1 MHHKD
6 SSARERAY
14 EYIQG
19 KILSG
24 EWSGGT
30 VLSELALSKEMA
42 ISRTPIREAVRQ
54 LAGEGFL
61 EQAPNRVMAVASLTR
76 ADIADLY
83 ELREAIEVYAVGKA
97 ARFTLSDA
105 HLERLRGF
113 LKDSEALVAD
123 LDASG
128 RGRLDEEQMQRFI
141 HADLGFHTLLLHTAA
156 NRRMLKLVSETRLL
170 IRIFSIRRDG
180 HSADQ
185 LRAIN
190 RQHAAILEAVA
201 AGRGDEAKNLLGEHI
216 RVSGQ
221 ERMEAYDHWERERV
235 LNGSLPTHIAAR

>member
-1 MHHKD
+1 MRQKD

-24 EWSGGT
+24 QWSGGT

-97 ARFTLSDA
+97 ARFVLSAA

-113 LKDSEALVAD
+113 LNECESLVKDLEV
-123 LDASG
+123 SG
-128 RGRLDEEQMQRFI
+128 QGRLDEGQMQQFI
-141 HADLGFHTLLLHTAA
+141 NADLGFHTLLLHTAA

-180 HSADQ
+180 HSAGQ

-190 RQHAAILEAVA
+190 RQHAAILDAVA
-201 AGRGDEAKNLLGEHI
+201 SGRGEEAKAVLAEHI
-216 RVSGQ
+216 RVSGE
-221 ERMEAYDHWERERV
+221 ERMEAYDHWEREGV
-235 LNGSLPTHIAAR
+235 LNGFSKLLVP

>member
-1 MHHKD
+1 MQQKE

-61 EQAPNRVMAVASLTR
+61 EQAPNRVMAVAALTR

-97 ARFTLSDA
+97 ARFAVGGA

-113 LKDSEALVAD
+113 LRDCEALVID
-123 LDASG
+123 LEKG
-128 RGRLDEEQMQRFI
+128 GQGRLDEAQMQRFI

-170 IRIFSIRRDG
+170 IGIFSIRREG
-180 HSADQ
+180 HSGEQ
-185 LRAIN
+185 LRGIN

-201 AGRGDEAKNLLGEHI
+201 AGRGEEAKTVLGEHI
-216 RVSGQ
+216 QRSGQ

-235 LNGSLPTHIAAR
+235 LNGRRG

>member
-1 MHHKD
+1 MHLKD

-30 VLSELALSKEMA
+30 VLSELALSKLLV

-97 ARFTLSDA
+97 ARLGVGGA
-105 HLERLRGF
+105 NLERLRGF
-113 LKDSEALVAD
+113 LQDCETLVT
-123 LDASG
+123 DAEKLG
-128 RGRLDEEQMQRFI
+128 QQRLDEKQMQRLMQ
-141 HADLGFHTLLLHTAA
+141 ADLGFHTLLLHTAA
-156 NRRMLKLVSETRLL
+156 NRRMLKLVAETRLL

-180 HSADQ
+180 HSTEQ

-190 RQHAAILEAVA
+190 RQHATILDAVA
-201 AGRGDEAKNLLGEHI
+201 AGRGEEAKAVLGKHI
-216 RVSGQ
+216 CGSGQ
-221 ERMEAYDHWERERV
+221 ERMEAYDHWERERA
-235 LNGSLPTHIAAR
+235 LTGQRG